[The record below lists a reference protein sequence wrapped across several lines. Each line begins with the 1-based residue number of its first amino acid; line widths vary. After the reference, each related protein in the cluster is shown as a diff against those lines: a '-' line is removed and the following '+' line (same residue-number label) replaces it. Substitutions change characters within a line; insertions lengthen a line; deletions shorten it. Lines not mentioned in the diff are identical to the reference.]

1 MARVSYDSAFMKQVV
16 PATSIDY
23 AQDFQVVRDEQSR
36 TLLFSVGSAR
46 RLYLHRPQTTNGST
60 EQLEL
65 GPLFGI
71 DSNTAVSHLSI
82 LQGSDLTLYIV
93 FVAEGSKAG
102 DPSAIHVV
110 RPTKPT
116 EWLAVDENSKLASWL
131 IEDKS
136 TLQSVVKRVYVA
148 GATPAAA
155 SYPTVVVVHARL
167 DGTHIDA
174 ACLDIDAESANCW
187 DFSDSFDLPENMD
200 PDGMIAMCAGALP
213 AGINGLFCL
222 YDLQGEVQL
231 TFAGFRLGTYRQ
243 PWSTSL
249 RPPPGAQ
256 SMATFVNN
264 EGCTDVLV
272 GGTGLFHYTAA
283 LAVHSDKPTA
293 PDRFATVLTDD
304 KNLTQLGQLFVAQDG
319 KHLTVYARNGGDTV
333 LYQRLE
339 ATFPD
344 FQEAKLI
351 VQGPLVPLLA
361 RGDGGGHLAVL
372 VDGATGSQRLFVVGA
387 NESLTLMEQSGSTH
401 LWQRIPVLVPSTGK
415 NTDVLSYTSHIRLA
429 DANNLALPKTT
440 VLLCSSSA
448 VDVGY
453 NGGVVTLTPQ
463 GTPVETDMTGD
474 ITLIHSVS
482 SLSSVVFTLK
492 DVSLDKPVLGKAWTV
507 NPAENAQKVL
517 DSITSG
523 DDLKDVTLPNSGKLI
538 DSSKVNPGDLDNAAK
553 AVAQLSASLSRMPK
567 DGSEHVD
574 TFTASVLTRTSYSTA
589 VAVQLGSGEDTDWGF
604 WHFVTSVWDDIESF
618 FVDAFHFV
626 ITIAGKVFRFA
637 LKGLSYVWKALH
649 WLLQDVLHIPIDKLI
664 EWLGFLFEW
673 DDIKETHNMI
683 VAMANAA
690 IDCAVD
696 KALDFRTVVD
706 GWFDKADDMIKALD
720 TIPPE
725 ARDRSVSAQESDKEV
740 KGDETYAKLHSSP
753 GANWSSYQVKH
764 GGVGNSLSAL
774 DSEPPGTMDPLV
786 QVWERFKP
794 ALEQLR
800 DTVQHAFQNLLAVFT
815 DSKQFSLGQLLTHLG
830 VQLLRD
836 ILKVVRD
843 VFDALIEL
851 IADFMGDAQSL
862 MNQIIDIPL
871 LSPLYK
877 WMSGNDLSALD
888 AVSLLIAI
896 PTTVLYKAI
905 TGKKPAHDLDFL
917 QGFLVDY
924 SSSKIRARGTRGA
937 PRAASIT
944 SLSTSSLSAHRM
956 AISNFTLGISD
967 DTVSKIKKIATRL
980 VAIGGPV
987 VSLVLLVL
995 AVDDWY
1001 TPDLG
1006 VPLAPLTGG
1015 IRWGWKV
1022 AADVIVSAFTF
1033 PYADIPNHP
1042 DLLLMRRF
1050 SWGLNTLTIPARP
1063 AGVRARGIMAIA
1075 AGCFKFVPEGV
1086 SIPMAV
1092 SAAKEITTSD
1102 LPSKLEWVD
1111 ITDRMCSSAFIAAGG
1126 VCMIMNEPEPISA
1139 GAASVLAL
1147 TAIGCQTAKAYKAA
1161 ENFENFPTLS
1171 QGSFVG
1177 GW

>member
-1 MARVSYDSAFMKQVV
+1 MKQVV

-36 TLLFSVGSAR
+36 TLLFSIGSTR
-46 RLYLHRPQTTNGST
+46 RLYLLCPQTTNGST

-65 GPLFGI
+65 GPLFGL
-71 DSNTAVSHLSI
+71 DANAAVSHLSI
-82 LQGSDLTLYIV
+82 LQGSDLTLYVV
-93 FVAEGSKAG
+93 FVAEGHKAG
-102 DPSAIHVV
+102 DPSTIHVV

-116 EWLAVDENSKLASWL
+116 EWLAVDGNSKLASWL
-131 IEDKS
+131 VEDKS
-136 TLQSVVKRVYVA
+136 TLQSVVKRAYVA

-155 SYPTVVVVHARL
+155 SYPTVVIVHARL
-167 DGTHIDA
+167 DGTHSDA
-174 ACLDIDAESANCW
+174 VCLDIDAAANHW
-187 DFSDSFDLPENMD
+187 DFSDSFDLPENID
-200 PDGMIAMCAGALP
+200 PDGMISMCAGALP

-231 TFAGFRLGTYRQ
+231 TFAGFRSGTYGQ
-243 PWSTSL
+243 PWSTAL
-249 RPPPGAQ
+249 RPPPGAK
-256 SMATFVNN
+256 SLATFVNN
-264 EGCTDVLV
+264 EGCTDLII

-283 LAVHSDKPTA
+283 LAAHSDKPNV

-319 KHLTVYARNGGDTV
+319 KHLTVYARNGGDTI

-344 FQEAKLI
+344 IQEAKLI

-372 VDGATGSQRLFVVGA
+372 MDGATGSQRLFVVGA
-387 NESLTLMEQSGSTH
+387 NDSLTLMEQSGSTH

-415 NTDVLSYTSHIRLA
+415 NTDVVSYTSHIRLA

-482 SLSSVVFTLK
+482 SLSSAVFTLK
-492 DVSLDKPVLGKAWTV
+492 DVSLDKPVLGKAWIV
-507 NPAENAQKVL
+507 NPAENAQKVM

-523 DDLKDVTLPNSGKLI
+523 DDLKNVTLANSGKLI
-538 DSSKVNPGDLDNAAK
+538 DPSKVSKPGDLDNAAK
-553 AVAQLSASLSRMPK
+553 AVAQLSASLSQMPK
-567 DGSEHVD
+567 DGSERVD
-574 TFTASVLTRTSYSTA
+574 TFTASVLTGYSTA
-589 VAVQLGSGEDTDWGF
+589 VATPLASGDDTDWGF
-604 WHFVTSVWDDIESF
+604 WHFVTGVWDDIESF

-637 LKGLSYVWKALH
+637 LKGLSYVWKAIH

-673 DDIKETHNMI
+673 DDIKETHRMI
-683 VAMANAA
+683 VAMTNAA

-696 KALDFRTVVD
+696 KVHDFRTVVD

-725 ARDRSVSAQESDKEV
+725 ARDRSLGAQESDKEV
-740 KGDETYAKLHSSP
+740 NGDEKYAKLHSSP
-753 GANWSSYQVKH
+753 GANWSSYQAKH

-774 DSEPPGTMDPLV
+774 GSERPGTSDPLL

-800 DTVQHAFQNLLAVFT
+800 DTVQHAFQNLIAIFT
-815 DSKQFSLGQLLTHLG
+815 ESKQFSLGQLLTHLG

-836 ILKVVRD
+836 ILKLVRD
-843 VFDALIEL
+843 VFDALIDL
-851 IADFMGDAQSL
+851 VADFMGDAQSL
-862 MNQIIDIPL
+862 MNETIDIPL

-888 AVSLLIAI
+888 AISLLIAI

-917 QGFLVDY
+917 KDFLDEY
-924 SSSKIRARGTRGA
+924 SSSKIRARGARHVSY
-937 PRAASIT
+937 ASST
-944 SLSTSSLSAHRM
+944 TPCSSLSTSSFTTHRM
-956 AISNFTLGISD
+956 TVVSNFTLGISD
-967 DTVSKIKKIATRL
+967 DTITKIKTVATRL
-980 VAIGGPV
+980 VAIAGPV
-987 VSLVLLVL
+987 ISLVLLVL

-1006 VPLAPLTGG
+1006 VPLERLTGG
-1015 IRWGWKV
+1015 MHWGWKV
-1022 AADVIVSAFTF
+1022 AADVIVSVFTF
-1033 PYADIPNHP
+1033 PYADIPNHS
-1042 DLLLMRRF
+1042 DLRLMRGL

-1063 AGVRARGIMAIA
+1063 AGVRVRGIMAIA

-1086 SIPMAV
+1086 SIPMAL
-1092 SAAKEITTSD
+1092 SAAKDNVTSD

-1126 VCMIMNEPEPISA
+1126 VCMIINEPEPISA
-1139 GAASVLAL
+1139 TAASLLAL
-1147 TAIGCQTAKAYKAA
+1147 TAIGCQTAKAYKAG
-1161 ENFENFPTLS
+1161 ENFTDFPTLS

-1177 GW
+1177 GS